1 MAITNSEVNG
11 TVDVRTGPAGEIYAV
26 TCIVITDVGPEA
38 SDGSEDS
45 NVTLYAVTGSYSSNA
60 SMIVNNAL
68 LPGAETFTLDTE
80 KIVLGAGDFIRVAQ
94 SGNNNISVVVSYLEV

>member
-1 MAITNSEVNG
+1 MDPEDAQMAVK
-11 TVDVRTGPAGEIYAV
+11 TVI
-26 TCIVITDVGPEA
+26 
-38 SDGSEDS
+38 
-45 NVTLYAVTGSYSSNA
+45 TLYAVTGSYSSTDQ
-60 SMIVNNAL
+60 MIVNNAL

>member
-11 TVDVRTGPAGEIYAV
+11 TVDVLTVPAGKSYAV
-26 TCIVITDVGPEA
+26 TSILITNVGPEDA
-38 SDGSEDS
+38 TGGEDS
-45 NVTLYAVTGSYSSNA
+45 NFTLYAVTGTYSSNA

-94 SGNNNISVVVSYLEV
+94 SGANNLSVVVSYLEV